1 MTTTTDTDT
10 TPRPRSSAAQRRP
23 EVLQAAIAEFAAGGL
38 DGASTESIARRA
50 GISHAYLF
58 RLFGTKRELF
68 TAALEHSNAR
78 ILAAFAAGLKRR
90 KKGEPVQAALGRG
103 YRRLLRDR
111 DELRF
116 GLFVDAVAASDP
128 EVRRVARACYRRIF
142 RWVQDE
148 AGLSADEAR
157 LFLAQGLVLAV
168 AEAIDFPEMHDRG
181 EWLARIT
188 VAAGYMR
195 V

>member
-1 MTTTTDTDT
+1 MVTATDTKT

-23 EVLQAAIAEFAAGGL
+23 EVLEAAISEFAAGGL
-38 DGASTESIARRA
+38 DGASTEGIARRA

-68 TAALEHSNAR
+68 IAALEYSNAR
-78 ILAAFAAGLKRR
+78 ILDVFAAALKRR
-90 KKGEPVQAALGRG
+90 RKGEPVQAALGRG
-103 YRRLLRDR
+103 YRRLLRDQ

-116 GLFVDAVAASDP
+116 SLFVDAVAASDP
-128 EVRRVARACYRRIF
+128 EIRRVARRCYRRVY
-142 RWVQDE
+142 RWVQDQ

-168 AEAIDFPEMHDRG
+168 AEAIDFPELHDRG
-181 EWLARIT
+181 EWLVRIT
-188 VAAGYMR
+188 VAAGYTR